1 MITEP
6 NPMGW
11 VPENGNS
18 QADTATTADGARP
31 SAHAPGR
38 RFCRNSATA
47 TRPTNS
53 PATGEAIVAS
63 AASGAATRAFAQR
76 LKRHRCG
83 QQNTAATEPSAN
95 IVPSPKVT
103 RPEIALH
110 RKAKTPASEAHSGF
124 LTARLRISTV
134 VSRPAETVP
143 AIIIVVRTPRTDIR
157 YGDTTLYDTG
167 CMPPYQARL
176 YAESGCRPTNSAH
189 ASCAARSPPLFAK
202 VKNQMMCST
211 PDSAVID
218 SAGCRSSRCRSGSR
232 AASGRARP
240 PGRTPASGSATR
252 RPGSVVDRRIRG
264 PDPGPG
270 SASSACVGSA
280 VAT

>member
-1 MITEP
+1 MTTEP
-6 NPMGW
+6 IPIGW

-18 QADTATTADGARP
+18 HADTATTADGASP

-38 RFCRNSATA
+38 RFCRNSAAA

-53 PATGEAIVAS
+53 PATGEAMVAS
-63 AASGAATRAFAQR
+63 AASGAAARAFAQR
-76 LKRHRCG
+76 LYRHRYG
-83 QQNTAATEPSAN
+83 QQNTAATAPSAN

-103 RPEIALH
+103 RPEIALA
-110 RKAKTPASEAHSGF
+110 RNAATPPSEAHSG
-124 LTARLRISTV
+124 LRTARLRIRTS
-134 VSRPAETVP
+134 VSSAADTVP

-211 PDSAVID
+211 PASIVTDST
-218 SAGCRSSRCRSGSR
+218 GCRSIRCLRGSS
-232 AASGRARP
+232 AASVRARA
-240 PGRTPASGSATR
+240 PGRTSGVRLSASGADPRIREPAPGSGSAL
-252 RPGSVVDRRIRG
+252 
-264 PDPGPG
+264 
-270 SASSACVGSA
+270 SARVGSA